1 MFLLYLTLE
10 LVIDVGECRLMI
22 IPPSKCRF
30 SSADAGGS
38 GATKVI
44 HAKHVWAPIQLVL
57 LRNLAKGAVL
67 TSPSQLLTGP
77 NGHFL

>member
-1 MFLLYLTLE
+1 LFSLYLTLE
-10 LVIDVGECRLMI
+10 LVIGVGECRLMVI
-22 IPPSKCRF
+22 LPSKCRL

-38 GATKVI
+38 SATRVI

-57 LRNLAKGAVL
+57 SRNLAKTAAL

-77 NGHFL
+77 NEHFF